1 MPPKL
6 SLAEQKKKLKEKAQ
20 RAKDQ
25 EKREKD
31 KERAERKAQ
40 EQKDRIFGLKNK
52 HTSKHAQQF
61 VQDVERNMKQLP
73 GEQQK
78 AEAKKREN
86 DKRKAAEEQ
95 AQRELDEM
103 MGLAIKQP
111 KVPEGVDPKTI
122 PCEFFKKGRCAK
134 GWKCKFSHEKN
145 TRKGTE
151 KIDLFVDH
159 RDDAEKE
166 KDSDKMDDWDQDKL
180 ESVVK
185 EKHSGENQNNKTDI
199 VCKHFLEAVEK
210 RLYGWFWVCPNG
222 GNECKYRHALP
233 PGYVLKSQ
241 LKAMMEE
248 EKASQRTDEEI
259 LEEERA
265 KIGEGVPVTQDTF
278 AEWKRARDARVAQ
291 SKADVKQRR
300 IDEGRLSGRELCEG
314 GLVESGGHEEAGAME
329 YIKRDTS
336 ADDAA
341 EARAKEEAE
350 RNLARMRA
358 MFSAS
363 GGVEG
368 GDRSE
373 WFAQG
378 GQDDEDD
385 DFFVDDDDLDPD
397 ELAAMLGHAAVGGDG
412 PAPTLGTD
420 NGPAIISASNRARAA
435 AAAARR
441 RQAAGGDEAT
451 DQALSGF
458 LSHLDG
464 VDGAHSGSGAR
475 IIGTIK
481 HREKPKAA
489 KPKKSSG
496 RKDGSDDEPEEELDP
511 ELAAL
516 LARKTDAAAQLK
528 EVNIH
533 TGLVT
538 KSGAK
543 SKAVLEK
550 EAREAAE
557 KAKASKNDD
566 PFAVDDDDIDLGDLV
581 AAVSKPPAKNDDPFA
596 VDDDDIDLGDL
607 VAAVKR

>member
-1 MPPKL
+1 MKYNDAPKL

-145 TRKGTE
+145 TRKRTE

-233 PGYVLKSQ
+233 SGYVLKSQ

-278 AEWKRARDARVAQ
+278 AEWKRARDARWHSLRRTSSSGASMRVA
-291 SKADVKQRR
+291 
-300 IDEGRLSGRELCEG
+300 C
-314 GLVESGGHEEAGAME
+314 
-329 YIKRDTS
+329 
-336 ADDAA
+336 
-341 EARAKEEAE
+341 
-350 RNLARMRA
+350 
-358 MFSAS
+358 
-363 GGVEG
+363 
-368 GDRSE
+368 
-373 WFAQG
+373 
-378 GQDDEDD
+378 
-385 DFFVDDDDLDPD
+385 
-397 ELAAMLGHAAVGGDG
+397 LAASSARVAWWKAADTRRLVQWN
-412 PAPTLGTD
+412 TS
-420 NGPAIISASNRARAA
+420 SAT
-435 AAAARR
+435 R
-441 RQAAGGDEAT
+441 RQMTPLRRGQKRRPRETSRVCARCSRRLEAWK
-451 DQALSGF
+451 
-458 LSHLDG
+458 
-464 VDGAHSGSGAR
+464 GATGPSGSR
-475 IIGTIK
+475 
-481 HREKPKAA
+481 R
-489 KPKKSSG
+489 
-496 RKDGSDDEPEEELDP
+496 
-511 ELAAL
+511 
-516 LARKTDAAAQLK
+516 
-528 EVNIH
+528 
-533 TGLVT
+533 
-538 KSGAK
+538 
-543 SKAVLEK
+543 
-550 EAREAAE
+550 
-557 KAKASKNDD
+557 
-566 PFAVDDDDIDLGDLV
+566 VDRMTRMMI
-581 AAVSKPPAKNDDPFA
+581 F
-596 VDDDDIDLGDL
+596 
-607 VAAVKR
+607 RR

>member
-1 MPPKL
+1 MVDRSGNGAISTKEL
-6 SLAEQKKKLKEKAQ
+6 EQVLGTSLAKMSIQQMVHEADTNGDGVIDFEEFKVIYNKAIDRKKGNDEIADLPPLRGRDVKALSPEVESQ
-20 RAKDQ
+20 R
-25 EKREKD
+25 R
-31 KERAERKAQ
+31 RIAERKAQ

-111 KVPEGVDPKTI
+111 KVPEGVDPKTF

-233 PGYVLKSQ
+233 SGYVLKSQ

-314 GLVESGGHEEAGAME
+314 GLVESCGHEEAGAME

-397 ELAAMLGHAAVGGDG
+397 ELAAMLEVELDRHLGLLMLDWCTHKDLARIACWIE
-412 PAPTLGTD
+412 PALLGT
-420 NGPAIISASNRARAA
+420 
-435 AAAARR
+435 
-441 RQAAGGDEAT
+441 
-451 DQALSGF
+451 F
-458 LSHLDG
+458 
-464 VDGAHSGSGAR
+464 V
-475 IIGTIK
+475 
-481 HREKPKAA
+481 KAVMRVV
-489 KPKKSSG
+489 SYI
-496 RKDGSDDEPEEELDP
+496 EV
-511 ELAAL
+511 
-516 LARKTDAAAQLK
+516 LK
-528 EVNIH
+528 EVVLGLGFYEVHNRMDAH
-533 TGLVT
+533 HDALLGGLVT
-538 KSGAK
+538 NESLYLAL
-543 SKAVLEK
+543 A
-550 EAREAAE
+550 
-557 KAKASKNDD
+557 DD
-566 PFAVDDDDIDLGDLV
+566 QNPDV
-581 AAVSKPPAKNDDPFA
+581 
-596 VDDDDIDLGDL
+596 
-607 VAAVKR
+607 